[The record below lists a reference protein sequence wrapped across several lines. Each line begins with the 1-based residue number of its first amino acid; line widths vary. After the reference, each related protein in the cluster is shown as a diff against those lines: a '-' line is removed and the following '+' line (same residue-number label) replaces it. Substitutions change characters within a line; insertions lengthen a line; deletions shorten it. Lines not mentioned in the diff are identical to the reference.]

1 MVAEKTAKHNLSALM
16 YVLTN
21 KHPVTCGYAYNTVL
35 NIFLSNFRSFSF
47 LTFLFRLVFLWL
59 QLKNSRKTNGN
70 NFRFNQAFS
79 ILCSI
84 LQGVAI
90 YIMLTFTCLR

>member
-70 NFRFNQAFS
+70 NFRFNQAVS

-84 LQGVAI
+84 
-90 YIMLTFTCLR
+90 CK